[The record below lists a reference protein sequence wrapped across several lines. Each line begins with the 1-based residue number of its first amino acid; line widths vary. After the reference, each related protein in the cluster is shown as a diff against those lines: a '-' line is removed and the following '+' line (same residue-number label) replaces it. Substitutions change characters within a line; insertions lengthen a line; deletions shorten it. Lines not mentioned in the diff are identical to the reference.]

1 VAVFF
6 STQSGDFHDP
16 ATWGGIGVPDMGVD
30 DVIIEDGHEVVVEAD
45 QYPSMWGGRLLVVL
59 EGGTL
64 RIQGGIDIANSTLW
78 IEGVVIAEG
87 SHLAV
92 WDGSEMLIQSSGVL
106 EVTSSFYLESSA
118 TATVEGL
125 FYIDYGG
132 YVDIYYEAIMTVES
146 GAAWEVYGYCYLED
160 GSEAFLHGD
169 LYVDNGG
176 VLEIAYGGVLVVEM
190 DGSANI
196 YGTIPAYYGRIEVLG
211 WFGLAEDGW
220 MYLDYESLVNV
231 YRDIRIGGRVMGY
244 GGKIVMLR
252 REGRI
257 YDFNDNLLFV
267 LDRAYGFGQAR
278 IA

>member
-1 VAVFF
+1 MAVFF

-16 ATWGGIGVPDMGVD
+16 ATWGGVGVPDMGVD
-30 DVIIEDGHEVVVEAD
+30 DVIIEDGHEVVIESS

-64 RIQGGIDIANSTLW
+64 RIQGGIDIADSTLW

-92 WDGSEMLIQSSGVL
+92 WDGSEMLIPPTGVL
-106 EVTSSFYLESSA
+106 LVTNNFYLESHT
-118 TATVEGL
+118 TATLEGQ
-125 FYIDYGG
+125 FIIESGG
-132 YVDIYYEAIMTVES
+132 YADIYYNAHLTVTS
-146 GAAWEVYGYCYLED
+146 GATWDIYGYCYLED

-176 VLEIAYGGVLVVEM
+176 VLEIVYGGVLTVEL
-190 DGSANI
+190 DGLANI
-196 YGTIPAYYGRIEVLG
+196 YGTIPAYYGRIEVFG
-211 WFGLAEDGW
+211 WFGLAEAGW

-257 YDFNDNLLFV
+257 LDFNDNLLFV
-267 LDRAYGFGQAR
+267 LDRAYGFGQTR

>member
-1 VAVFF
+1 MALYV
-6 STQSGDFHDP
+6 STQSGNFSDP
-16 ATWGGIGVPDMGVD
+16 ATWGGGGVPDMGVD
-30 DVIIEDGHEVVVEAD
+30 DVIIDEGHEVTYD
-45 QYPSMWGGRLLVVL
+45 DFGSMWGGHLLAVV
-59 EGGTL
+59 EGATF
-64 RIQGGIDIANSTLW
+64 RVTGGLDISDSTLW
-78 IEGVVIAEG
+78 IEGTVVAEG

-92 WDGSEMLIQSSGVL
+92 WGGSEMLIQSGGTL
-106 EVTSSFYLESSA
+106 EVTSSFYLESNA

-176 VLEIAYGGVLVVEM
+176 SLDV
-190 DGSANI
+190 
-196 YGTIPAYYGRIEVLG
+196 AYYAVLTVEQSGSVYVFGYLYIYYYCRIEVFG

-220 MYLDYESLVNV
+220 MYVDYESIVNV
-231 YRDIRIGGRVMGY
+231 YRDIRIGGRLAGY
-244 GGKIVMLR
+244 GGKIIMLR

-257 YDFNDNLLFV
+257 LDFNDNPVFV
-267 LDRAYGFGQAR
+267 LDRASGLGQTR